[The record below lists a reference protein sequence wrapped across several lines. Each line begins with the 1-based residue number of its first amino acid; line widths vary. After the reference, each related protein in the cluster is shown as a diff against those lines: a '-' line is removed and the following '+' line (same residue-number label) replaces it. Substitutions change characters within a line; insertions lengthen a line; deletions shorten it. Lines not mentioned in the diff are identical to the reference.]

1 VQNQTSPLI
10 LCFGVSD
17 PVGAIGIQADL
28 ATFSAMGCHGLS
40 VTTALL
46 ICDSA
51 RIEATQDIEPG
62 WVSDQAR
69 VLLED
74 MEIAAIK
81 IGALG
86 GIEHVTSIAEIVSDY
101 PDVPLILDPFISSLP
116 EQGQDSL
123 DLLMALRQLLIPQAT
138 LLMLS
143 RVELARL
150 AETWR
155 DDGEDGSEEDN
166 SNDSVDTLQDDVTH
180 LIDLGCEFVLVTGTP
195 AQSDNANGI
204 KASANT
210 LFGSEGI
217 VRHDS
222 WQHLVGPFVG
232 AGSTLSAAI
241 AALMA
246 RGMEAGD
253 AVLAA
258 QQYTAG
264 TLLHAQRFGMGKLV
278 PNRFFLWH
286 ADTDDGDDADT
297 DDDADIDDIDDAD
310 DAEAPH

>member
-143 RVELARL
+143 RLELERL

-155 DDGEDGSEEDN
+155 DEGEDS
-166 SNDSVDTLQDDVTH
+166 SNDINDIDAIDSADTLQDDVTH

-195 AQSDNANGI
+195 AQSDNANGV

-210 LFGSEGI
+210 LFGSDGI

-222 WQHLVGPFVG
+222 WQHLTGPFVG

-246 RGMEAGD
+246 RGMEASD

-286 ADTDDGDDADT
+286 AETDDV
-297 DDDADIDDIDDAD
+297 DDAD
-310 DAEAPH
+310 DTETGTPH

>member
-1 VQNQTSPLI
+1 
-10 LCFGVSD
+10 
-17 PVGAIGIQADL
+17 
-28 ATFSAMGCHGLS
+28 LS

-86 GIEHVTSIAEIVSDY
+86 GIEHVTAIAEIVSDY

-116 EQGQDSL
+116 EQGQDSA
-123 DLLMALRQLLIPQAT
+123 DMLMALRQLLIPQAT

-143 RVELARL
+143 RVELDRL

-155 DDGEDGSEEDN
+155 DDGDEDN
-166 SNDSVDTLQDDVTH
+166 AGDSDAEILQDDVTH
-180 LIDLGCEFVLVTGTP
+180 LLDLGCEFVLLTGTP
-195 AQSDNANGI
+195 ARQDSATSI

-210 LFGSEGI
+210 LYGSEGI

-222 WQHLVGPFVG
+222 WQHLTGPFVG

-253 AVLAA
+253 AVLEA

-264 TLLHAQRFGMGKLV
+264 TLLHAQRLGMGKLV

-286 ADTDDGDDADT
+286 AAHAFDDTDDTSDT
-297 DDDADIDDIDDAD
+297 DDTNDNSDTPA
-310 DAEAPH
+310 

>member
-1 VQNQTSPLI
+1 MQNQTSPLI

-28 ATFSAMGCHGLS
+28 ATFSALGSHGLS

-51 RIEATQDIEPG
+51 RIEATQEIEPG

-86 GIEHVTSIAEIVSDY
+86 GIEHVTAIAEIVSDY

-116 EQGQDSL
+116 EQGQDSA
-123 DLLMALRQLLIPQAT
+123 DMLMALRQLLIPQAT

-143 RVELARL
+143 QVELERL

-155 DDGEDGSEEDN
+155 DDEDGSDG
-166 SNDSVDTLQDDVTH
+166 SDGSDADTLQDDVTH
-180 LIDLGCEFVLVTGTP
+180 LLDLGCQFVLLTGTP
-195 AQSDNANGI
+195 AQHGGATGI

-210 LFGSEGI
+210 LYGSEGI

-222 WQHLVGPFVG
+222 WQHLTGPFVG

-246 RGMEAGD
+246 RGIDASD
-253 AVLAA
+253 AVLQA

-264 TLLHAQRFGMGKLV
+264 TLLHAQRLGMGKLV

-286 ADTDDGDDADT
+286 AAHDDT
-297 DDDADIDDIDDAD
+297 DDAD
-310 DAEAPH
+310 DSDTPA

>member
-1 VQNQTSPLI
+1 MQNQTSPLI

-28 ATFSAMGCHGLS
+28 ATFCALGGHGLS

-86 GIEHVTSIAEIVSDY
+86 GIEHVTAIAEIVSDY

-116 EQGQDSL
+116 EQGQDNSDML
-123 DLLMALRQLLIPQAT
+123 VALHQLLIPQAT

-143 RVELARL
+143 QVELERL

-155 DDGEDGSEEDN
+155 EDGEDGSDG
-166 SNDSVDTLQDDVTH
+166 SDADTLQDDVTH
-180 LIDLGCEFVLVTGTP
+180 LLDLGCEFVLVTGTP
-195 AQSDNANGI
+195 AQRDSATGI

-210 LFGSEGI
+210 LYGSEGI

-222 WQHLVGPFVG
+222 WQHLTGPFVG

-241 AALMA
+241 AVLMA
-246 RGMEAGD
+246 RGMDAPD
-253 AVLAA
+253 AVLEA

-264 TLLHAQRFGMGKLV
+264 TLLHAQRLGMGKLV

-286 ADTDDGDDADT
+286 AAIDQTDGNNADNT
-297 DDDADIDDIDDAD
+297 PA
-310 DAEAPH
+310 

>member
-28 ATFSAMGCHGLS
+28 ATFSALGCHGLS

-116 EQGQDSL
+116 EQGQDSA
-123 DLLMALRQLLIPQAT
+123 DLLLALRQLLIPQAT

-143 RVELARL
+143 RVELERL

-155 DDGEDGSEEDN
+155 EDDGGS
-166 SNDSVDTLQDDVTH
+166 SDSDDTLQEDITH
-180 LIDLGCEFVLVTGTP
+180 LLDLGCEFVLLTGT
-195 AQSDNANGI
+195 AARHGSATGA

-210 LFGSEGI
+210 LYGSEGI
-217 VRHDS
+217 IRHDN
-222 WQHLVGPFVG
+222 WQHLTGPFVG

-253 AVLAA
+253 AVLEA

-264 TLLHAQRFGMGKLV
+264 TLRHAQRLGMGKLV

-286 ADTDDGDDADT
+286 AAKDNIDDTDDTSDT
-297 DDDADIDDIDDAD
+297 PA
-310 DAEAPH
+310 